1 MRAIKRTAICLILV
15 WVQLALSGCG
25 SPPIDQ
31 QLLRQAFYGS
41 HLKPWDFS
49 LDFLSEAQRDELS
62 RACAL
67 VYNELKEYLGE
78 EDALIRE
85 IQRSDRDVA
94 MMRVAAL
101 QSGQAQSCLWAYEMH
116 FVVNGES
123 MWRETLSFEV
133 IRMNLKDSRVRVQ
146 DFNAILNMPY
156 RESEKEQFDQQVQEF
171 LGESE
176 LMYFRTVEANFD
188 TYIRAS
194 LR

>member
-1 MRAIKRTAICLILV
+1 
-15 WVQLALSGCG
+15 
-25 SPPIDQ
+25 
-31 QLLRQAFYGS
+31 
-41 HLKPWDFS
+41 
-49 LDFLSEAQRDELS
+49 
-62 RACAL
+62 
-67 VYNELKEYLGE
+67 
-78 EDALIRE
+78 
-85 IQRSDRDVA
+85 